1 MEDINLHFTGDIH
14 AITSANNL
22 LSAIIDNHIYHGNK
36 LHIKKVI
43 WKRCLD
49 VNDRALRNVRVSI
62 SKDSDGREEK
72 FDITA
77 ASEMMA
83 ILCLAEN
90 VEDLKRRIGNIIVG
104 YDENDRAVL
113 CKELNAEGALTVLLK
128 DAIKPNLVQTL
139 ENNPCFVHGGPFA
152 NIAHGCNSI
161 IATRMALKL
170 GDYVV
175 TEAGFG
181 ADLGAEKFMDIKERI
196 LNVKP
201 SCVVILATLK
211 ALKYHGGASID
222 DCELTNIEKL
232 DNGIA
237 NLLKHISNI
246 KNFGV
251 NVIVGINVYK
261 NDSEEELEELRE
273 KISDVCECSFMR
285 NWEKGSDGAVDIAK
299 KLIDICENSNS
310 NEQNDNI
317 NFTYNIEDSIEEKIT
332 KIAKNIYGAEK
343 VEFTDEAKNQISEI
357 KKQNLN
363 LNVPICIAKTQYS
376 LSDDPNNLLCDKP
389 FTLHI
394 INIEYKGGAE
404 FIVAKSGNIMTMPGL
419 PEKSAYES
427 IDIDKEGNIIGI
439 F

>member
-1 MEDINLHFTGDIH
+1 MEDINLHFTGDLH

-36 LHIKKVI
+36 LHIKNVV
-43 WKRCLD
+43 WKRCAD
-49 VNDRALRNVRVSI
+49 VNDRALRNVRVAI

-90 VEDLKRRIGNIIVG
+90 VEDLKRRIGNIIIG
-104 YDENDRAVL
+104 FDENDRAIL
-113 CKELNAEGALTVLLK
+113 CKELKAEGALTALLK

-181 ADLGAEKFMDIKERI
+181 ADLGAEKFMNIKERM

-201 SCVVILATLK
+201 SCVVIVVTLK
-211 ALKYHGGASID
+211 AIKYHGGSSID
-222 DCELTNIEKL
+222 DCELTDIEKL

-237 NLLKHISNI
+237 NLRKHIANI
-246 KNFGV
+246 KSFGV
-251 NVIVGINVYK
+251 NVIVGINVFEK
-261 NDSEEELEELRE
+261 DSEEELEELRE
-273 KISDVCECSFMR
+273 KISDECECSFMR
-285 NWEKGSDGAVDIAK
+285 NWEKGSDGTIDIAK
-299 KLIDICENSNS
+299 KLINICEKTNP
-310 NEQNDNI
+310 NEQNDI
-317 NFTYNIEDSIEEKIT
+317 NFTYDLNDSIEDKIN
-332 KIAKNIYGAEK
+332 KIAKNIYGAGN
-343 VEFTDEAKNQISEI
+343 VEFSDEAKKQISEI
-357 KKQNLN
+357 KSQNLN
-363 LNVPICIAKTQYS
+363 LNVPVCIAKTQYS
-376 LSDDPNNLLCDKP
+376 LSDDPKNLLCDKP

-394 INIEYKGGAE
+394 TDIEYKGGAE

-419 PEKSAYES
+419 PEKPAYEN
-427 IDIDKEGNIIGI
+427 IDVDEEGNIIGI